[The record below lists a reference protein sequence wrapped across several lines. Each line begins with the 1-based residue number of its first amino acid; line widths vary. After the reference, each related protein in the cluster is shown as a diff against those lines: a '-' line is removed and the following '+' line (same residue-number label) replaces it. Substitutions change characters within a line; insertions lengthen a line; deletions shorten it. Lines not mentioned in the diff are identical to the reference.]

1 MTDLPDRMPPG
12 EQRASDSDRDQV
24 AAILREAAGDGRL
37 TLDEL
42 DERLSAVYA
51 AKTYAELQPITR
63 DLPTGATPAPTPAQP
78 PAAAGAYTFGG
89 EPTSKAGVA
98 IMGGFSR
105 KGRWGVPRRFTAV
118 AFWGGGEI
126 DLREARFTEREVTI
140 SAWAIMGGVA
150 ITVPKDAEV
159 IVNGIGIMGGFD
171 HSAGGQAAGAA
182 GAPRIV
188 VNGLAFWG
196 GVAVERK
203 PTKAERRRLREERGE
218 LGRQERL
225 ERGREY
231 D

>member
-12 EQRASDSDRDQV
+12 EQRASDKDRDQV

-51 AKTYAELQPITR
+51 AKTYAELEPIIR
-63 DLPTGATPAPTPAQP
+63 DLPTGATPAPTPSQT
-78 PAAAGAYTFGG
+78 PAAAGAFTFGG

-150 ITVPKDAEV
+150 ITVPENAEV

-171 HSAGGQAAGAA
+171 HSASGQAA

-188 VNGLAFWG
+188 INGLAFWG

-203 PTKAERRRLREERGE
+203 PTKAEQRHLREEHRE
-218 LGRQERL
+218 LRRQERL
-225 ERGREY
+225 ERGREH